1 MFTQIDTSRTN
12 EHDKES
18 WFGHPL
24 RRPLPP
30 LRLVLVWDH
39 LAGHLTDDLVDWLFD
54 HGILPLDTPL
64 SGSWLN
70 MAESV
75 QRMIVRRAL
84 SGQHPKSAQ
93 EVIDWLE
100 PARGCWNHASTS
112 FAWNGKRQQRPVRA
126 RIRRLGGSGAAI
138 LAGYLIVGVTH

>member
-1 MFTQIDTSRTN
+1 M
-12 EHDKES
+12 
-18 WFGHPL
+18 
-24 RRPLPP
+24 
-30 LRLVLVWDH
+30 LVWDH
-39 LAGHLTDDLVDWLFD
+39 LARYLTDDLVDWLFD

-64 SGSWLN
+64 SGSCLN

-100 PARGCWNHASTS
+100 PA
-112 FAWNGKRQQRPVRA
+112 
-126 RIRRLGGSGAAI
+126 
-138 LAGYLIVGVTH
+138 